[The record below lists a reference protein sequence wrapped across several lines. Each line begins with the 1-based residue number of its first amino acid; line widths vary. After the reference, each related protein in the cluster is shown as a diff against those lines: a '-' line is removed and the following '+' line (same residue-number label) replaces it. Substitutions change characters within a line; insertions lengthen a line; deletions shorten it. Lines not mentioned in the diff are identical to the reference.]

1 MPSANI
7 ELWASGRHHYNL
19 DSKNPTWFQKVNRD
33 GSLGKWI
40 DSGSDQVTACGR
52 GGWYEMRDV
61 IINLENK

>member
-7 ELWASGRHHYNL
+7 ELWESGRHHYNL

-40 DSGSDQVTACGR
+40 DAGRDQVTACIKAD
-52 GGWYEMRDV
+52 WFEMRAVLVD
-61 IINLENK
+61 LENK